1 MHFKYLL
8 FILLCIGL
16 SSVGY
21 NQSKGFETIKNLELI
36 DLIYKNLDEYYV
48 DDPKIGEISKA
59 GIDAMLAELDPYT
72 VYYHESN
79 IEDYRL
85 MTTGQYGGIGALIR
99 KVDDYIVIA
108 EPYEGMP
115 AQKAGLVAGDK
126 ILTIDG
132 NDMKGKSSDIVSE
145 SLKGPKGSTFII
157 EVERPNKTKKTF
169 TITRDEIKLLDV
181 PYSGI
186 VDEDNKIGY
195 IKLTSFTQTA
205 SKSVREAYEKLTH
218 EGMKKLILDLRG
230 NGGGLLIEAIDIVNF
245 FVPRDVEIVKT
256 MGRIEDENRTY
267 KTRNMPL
274 DIDIPLVVL
283 VDENSASASEIV
295 SGSLQDLDRAVVVG
309 KNTFGKGLVQR
320 TLDLEYGAK
329 MKLTIAK
336 YYTPSGR
343 CVQKLDYY
351 HRQDGMVDKI
361 PDSLIKIFH
370 TKNGREVIDGRG
382 VDPDVKLEDEYFSK
396 LLGVLVIDNIIFNYA
411 TEFALS
417 HPTID
422 VAKNFIITDDIYKE
436 FKEYVLKQDF
446 EYKSTTQE
454 QLEKVLKVA
463 EQEGYDKKINGEYQ
477 ALYDVLKVSKSSDL
491 DLFADEIK
499 EVLSNE
505 IVSRYYYQEGRVENS
520 FKDDKALKEGIEIL
534 NNEEQYKSI
543 LNPTK

>member
-454 QLEKVLKVA
+454 QLEKVLRVA